1 MVDDK
6 GNSSVALE
14 LSAALG
20 NVENLTRRVR
30 DLERQLEG
38 QRQLIEDM
46 TPNMAHMQH
55 KKQLLRDR
63 RERGALAFAQD
74 SGQTINPVAFPARI
88 DQSLVRMRPTTADER
103 SARSLEFFERFS
115 LEAGVDDD

>member
-1 MVDDK
+1 MQDDK
-6 GNSSVALE
+6 GYSAMTRE

-20 NVENLTRRVR
+20 NVEDLTRRVR

-46 TPNMAHMQH
+46 TPNLAHMQH

-74 SGQTINPVAFPARI
+74 GGSVINPVAFPARI
-88 DQSLVRMRPTTADER
+88 DVSLVQMRATTAEER
-103 SARSLEFFERFS
+103 SARSLEFFENFS
-115 LEAGVDDD
+115 LESGVHSD